1 VVGFG
6 GMVIH
11 IGCFHGRVEGVVV
24 VPEAEVV
31 REREEVEKAEG
42 RRARLARLDPQ
53 ARLVQQDQQ
62 DPRAK
67 ASRDQLAPQ
76 APLQAQ
82 AHEVP
87 PFTLP

>member
-1 VVGFG
+1 VVDFG

-11 IGCFHGRVEGVVV
+11 IGCFHGRVEEVEEVEL
-24 VPEAEVV
+24 EAEVV

-42 RRARLARLDPQ
+42 RQARQARLDQ
-53 ARLVQQDQQ
+53 LDQQ
-62 DPRAK
+62 GPRAK
-67 ASRDQLAPQ
+67 ASRDQLVPQARQ

-82 AHEVP
+82 AHGVP